1 VTKGAV
7 ISPCGS
13 YRYVL
18 TRTWD
23 EGLLPACFIG
33 LNPSV
38 ADATVD
44 DPTIRRMV
52 GFARGWGCG
61 GIRVVNLFA
70 FRATDPK
77 AMRAAWDPVGPDN
90 DWVLSEASREC
101 SPLVAAWGV
110 HGTFR
115 ARDEAVK
122 GILRDAGVSL
132 RCLGLTKGGYPK
144 HPLYL
149 KTETS
154 LLPYA

>member
-23 EGLLPACFIG
+23 EGLRPACFVG

-38 ADATVD
+38 ADATID

-77 AMRAAWDPVGPDN
+77 AMRAAADPEGPEN
-90 DWVLSEASREC
+90 DGHLREAAEQC
-101 SPLVAAWGV
+101 HPVVAAWGA
-110 HGTFR
+110 GGGFR
-115 ARDEAVK
+115 ARDVFVRQ
-122 GILRDAGVSL
+122 ILSHVGVSVM
-132 RCLGLTKGGYPK
+132 CLGLTKDGYPK